1 MEVVSVSHF
10 CSEQI
15 YYHTHQHKKQHLR
28 PPQMRDKLRQR
39 QSYQLRKAKD
49 RHYHKRQSY
58 KETFMSR
65 HSVISSQT

>member
-39 QSYQLRKAKD
+39 QSYQLCKTKD
-49 RHYHKRQSY
+49 RHYQK
-58 KETFMSR
+58 
-65 HSVISSQT
+65 